1 MTLETSPAAERNR
14 RFILDV
20 LKRVLPDTGMVLEI
34 ASGTGQHAVYAAPK
48 LSPRIWQPS
57 DRNEHCLGM
66 INQWRDAEP
75 SSNLQAPVL
84 IDVLTQPWPVETQP
98 MNPAI
103 TALVAINMIHIAPW
117 QCCEALLDGAQRIL
131 PADGVLY
138 LYGPFRQQ
146 GEHTS
151 PSNMAFDHSLKSRD
165 PEWGIRDLEK
175 VTLAAAKRQ
184 LALMEVIPMPANNLS
199 VVFKRTFLNAPI
211 FKRPTI
217 FKPH

>member
-1 MTLETSPAAERNR
+1 
-14 RFILDV
+14 
-20 LKRVLPDTGMVLEI
+20 
-34 ASGTGQHAVYAAPK
+34 
-48 LSPRIWQPS
+48 
-57 DRNEHCLGM
+57 M

-165 PEWGIRDLEK
+165 PDWGIRDLEK

-199 VVFKRTFLNAPI
+199 VVFKRHYF
-211 FKRPTI
+211 
-217 FKPH
+217 

>member
-14 RFILDV
+14 RFILNV

-199 VVFKRTFLNAPI
+199 VVFKRHHF
-211 FKRPTI
+211 
-217 FKPH
+217 